1 MSAVGGERREA
12 TSAGDPK
19 SAATDRAE
27 RRVTIDALPGYRERI
42 DVRSP
47 AEFAIDHIPGAQS
60 HAVLDDDERVRIGTM
75 HARDSAFAAR
85 QAGAAIVA
93 RNIAAMLEGAFR
105 DKPRDWAPLV
115 YCWRG
120 GQRSRSL
127 THVLN
132 EVGWRAVQL
141 AGGYRAYRRNVLSL
155 LTTLPSRFDYCV
167 VCGLTGSGKSRLI
180 AALADEGAQ
189 ALDLERIARHRG
201 SLLGDL
207 PVDPQPTQKTFESEL
222 VEALQRFDPA
232 RPVYVESESRRIGT
246 LQVPESLLATMRE
259 APCIRLEL
267 PRALRIELLKREY
280 AHFLADPAALA
291 VRLERLAPL
300 HGKKAIENWAAAANA
315 GEWDR
320 VIAELLD
327 LHYDPAYGRSI
338 GRNFPRIAEA
348 VTVEPAAASDD
359 AFRMLAREL
368 DAEDRSRVTA

>member
-1 MSAVGGERREA
+1 MSAAE
-12 TSAGDPK
+12 
-19 SAATDRAE
+19 DRAE

-60 HAVLDDDERVRIGTM
+60 HAVLDDDERARIGTM

-155 LTTLPSRFDYCV
+155 LTTLPSRFDYRV